1 MLPTGTVGLQSY
13 VPIGNMSNIIKECSM
28 EIAEKKPRK
37 HESSVLTQERILAA
51 IDDLFYF
58 QGSRAVGVDAVAKH
72 AGTNK
77 MALYRQ
83 FSSKDA
89 LLMEYL
95 KHREAAYWQRFNESL
110 AKHPDNPVNQLQQ
123 IFEDFAIRA
132 STEGYRGC
140 PFVNIAIEYP
150 DTEHQARQAVVRNKQ
165 QLHAKLKAL
174 ATQANVNNPDGL
186 ANSLALLFEGAC
198 AASQTYDRE
207 MGLMQALPTVSKTM
221 IDSHLK

>member
-1 MLPTGTVGLQSY
+1 MDT
-13 VPIGNMSNIIKECSM
+13 ID
-28 EIAEKKPRK
+28 KKPRK
-37 HESSVLTQERILAA
+37 HDSSALTQERILAA
-51 IDDLFYF
+51 IDDLFYSR
-58 QGSRAVGVDAVAKH
+58 GSRAVGVDAVAKH
-72 AGTNK
+72 ARTNK

-95 KHREAAYWQRFNESL
+95 KHRESTYWKRIDETL
-110 AKHPDNPVNQLQQ
+110 AKHPDNPVGQLQQ
-123 IFEDFAIRA
+123 IFEDFSIRA
-132 STEGYRGC
+132 AAEGFRGC

-150 DTEHQARQAVVRNKQ
+150 DIEHQARQAVVRNKQ
-165 QLHAKLKAL
+165 LMHAKLKEL
-174 ATQANVNNPDGL
+174 ATQADVNNPDGL

-207 MGLMQALPTVSKTM
+207 MGLMQALPTVSKSI